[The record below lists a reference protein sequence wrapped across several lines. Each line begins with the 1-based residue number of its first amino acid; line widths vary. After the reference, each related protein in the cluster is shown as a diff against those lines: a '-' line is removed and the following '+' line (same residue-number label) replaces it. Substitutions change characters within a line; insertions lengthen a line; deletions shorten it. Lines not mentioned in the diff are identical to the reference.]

1 MHLQV
6 ILEHRSDILIDFM
19 LNVSFNIEKGS
30 NL

>member
-6 ILEHRSDILIDFM
+6 ILEHRSDILRDFM
-19 LNVSFNIEKGS
+19 LNVSFNIEKGN

>member
-19 LNVSFNIEKGS
+19 LNVSFNIEKGN

>member
-6 ILEHRSDILIDFM
+6 ILEHRSDILIDFI
-19 LNVSFNIEKGS
+19 LNVSFNIEKGN